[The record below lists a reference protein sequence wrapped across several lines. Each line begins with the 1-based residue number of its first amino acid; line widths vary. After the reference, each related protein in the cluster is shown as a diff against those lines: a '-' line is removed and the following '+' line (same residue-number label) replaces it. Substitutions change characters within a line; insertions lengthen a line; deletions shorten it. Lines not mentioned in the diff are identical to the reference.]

1 MLVTVPRQTFPQT
14 SLLPP
19 EARPIGTAA
28 GIVESEQGGVCY
40 LYGWAHGRWGAGE
53 DAARRLAA
61 VHLVQIGAVTRRD
74 VAAGFGVTTTTL
86 WRWEH
91 AYQGKGFGGLL
102 GERSGPKGPSKLT
115 PERVAKIRQLATE
128 GRPTLMEI
136 ATQTGVSTDAVRRAL
151 GRGKKAL
158 PDAPFKGD
166 PPPPATEAGAEVV
179 AQLPILPQPESR
191 WGERGAARAGV
202 LEEAPPVF
210 TQGRELPLLGL
221 LLTLPAL
228 AEAGLLE
235 AAQTVYGKLNNGFYG
250 LRSVLL
256 MLVFL
261 AFLREPRAEGATRI
275 VPQALGRVLALDR
288 APEVKTIRRR
298 LRELADRGLGSE
310 FVKALA
316 QYHAKAR
323 SAAMGI
329 LYVDGHTRVYSG
341 KRRVSKTHITRL
353 RTAGPA
359 TEENWV
365 CDGAGEPVLVVMQ
378 KPGQSLVKELKAL
391 LPDMRELVGDRRV
404 TICFDRG
411 GWSPEL
417 FWDLQ
422 QANFHFLTYRKGG
435 ISKEPASSFVSVG
448 HREAR
453 KEYELTD
460 RKVRLKLPRAK
471 GRPRTFLVRQ
481 VTVRKDDHQIQILT
495 SRFDL
500 EAVEVVYRMF
510 SRWREENYFRYG
522 RTHFALDAL
531 DSYRVHDDDPERSVP
546 NPAKAKLRRKLRRAR
561 LRLTEAEAAYGQ
573 AAEGNP
579 EARRPTMRGFKIANA
594 DLGQQLLAA
603 RENVRVLEAQMQDT
617 PSRLPLKEVA
627 PGTQLLDAESKL
639 VTHGVRM
646 SVYNAESA
654 LARLLA
660 PNYRQAEDEGRAL
673 LREAFKTSGTLEV
686 VGDGLEIR
694 LNHLSA
700 PRRTR
705 ALAALCDQLNQTE
718 TRYPGTDLV
727 LRYSVNQA
735 PGVA

>member
-1 MLVTVPRQTFPQT
+1 MLSSVPSPSFPQT
-14 SLLPP
+14 SFLPP
-19 EARPIGTAA
+19 DARPIGAAA
-28 GIVESEQGGVCY
+28 GILEDEQGGVSF
-40 LYGWAHGRWGAGE
+40 LYGWANGCWTAGE
-53 DAARRLAA
+53 DPARRLAA
-61 VHLVQIGAVTRRD
+61 LQLVHLKAATRRE
-74 VAAGFGVTTTTL
+74 VAAGFGTTRATL
-86 WRWEH
+86 WRWEKD
-91 AYQGKGFGGLL
+91 YQEEGLAGLL
-102 GERSGPKGPSKLT
+102 RERTGPKGPSKLT
-115 PERVAKIRQLATE
+115 PERMLEIRDLREQGLSERQVAERVNLSRAT
-128 GRPTLMEI
+128 
-136 ATQTGVSTDAVRRAL
+136 VRRVLGQLPPVPAL
-151 GRGKKAL
+151 AKPRQPAEL
-158 PDAPFKGD
+158 LVI
-166 PPPPATEAGAEVV
+166 PPP
-179 AQLPILPQPESR
+179 QPR
-191 WGERGAARAGV
+191 WEERGAARAGL

-250 LRSVLL
+250 LRSVIL

-275 VPQALGRVLALDR
+275 VPQDLGRVLALDR
-288 APEVKTIRRR
+288 APEVKTLRRR

-316 QYHAKAR
+316 QCHAKAR
-323 SAAMGI
+323 SVAMGI

-365 CDGAGEPVLVVMQ
+365 CDGDGEPVLVVMQ
-378 KPGQSLVKELKAL
+378 EPGRSLVKELKAL

-417 FWDLQ
+417 FWELQ
-422 QANFHFLTYRKGG
+422 QANFDFVTYRKGRTR
-435 ISKEPASSFVSVG
+435 KEPASAFVSVC

-471 GRPRTFLVRQ
+471 GRPQTFLVRQ

-522 RTHFALDAL
+522 RRHFALDAL
-531 DSYRVHDDDPERSVP
+531 DSYKAHDDDPERSVP
-546 NPAKAKLRRKLRRAR
+546 NPAKAQLRRKLRRAR

-573 AAEGNP
+573 AAQGNP

-603 RENVRVLEAQMQDT
+603 REAVQGLEAELAAT
-617 PSRLPLKEVA
+617 PSRLTLKEVA

-646 SVYNAESA
+646 SAYNAESA
-654 LARLLA
+654 LARLLGPHYSRA
-660 PNYRQAEDEGRAL
+660 ADEGRAL
-673 LREAFKTSGTLEV
+673 LREAFRTSGTLEV
-686 VGDGLEIR
+686 VGDYLEVR

-718 TRYPGTDLV
+718 THYPGTDLV
-727 LRYSVNQA
+727 LRYSVN
-735 PGVA
+735 PPPEVA

>member
-1 MLVTVPRQTFPQT
+1 M
-14 SLLPP
+14 
-19 EARPIGTAA
+19 A
-28 GIVESEQGGVCY
+28 GIQEDEEGGVVFA
-40 LYGWAHGRWGAGE
+40 YGWATGCWVTGE
-53 DAARRLAA
+53 DAGRRLMALQLA
-61 VHLVQIGAVTRRD
+61 RLGLATRRE
-74 VAAGFGVTTTTL
+74 VAAGFGTDPTTL
-86 WRWEH
+86 WRWDK
-91 AYQGKGFGGLL
+91 AYQEEGLAGLL
-102 GERSGPKGPSKLT
+102 RERTGPKGPSKLT
-115 PERVAKIRQLATE
+115 PERAQEIRDLHGQGLSQYQIAERVRLSRAT
-128 GRPTLMEI
+128 
-136 ATQTGVSTDAVRRAL
+136 VRRVL
-151 GRGKKAL
+151 G
-158 PDAPFKGD
+158 
-166 PPPPATEAGAEVV
+166 
-179 AQLPILPQPESR
+179 QLPAVPAPAKRQPQPELPVIPPPEPR
-191 WGERGAARAGV
+191 QEERELARTGA

-221 LLTLPAL
+221 LLTLPSL

-275 VPQALGRVLALDR
+275 VPQDLGRVLALDR

-298 LRELADRGLGSE
+298 LRELAARGLGSE

-316 QYHAKAR
+316 QHHAKAR

-341 KRRVSKTHITRL
+341 KRRLSKTHITRL

-365 CDGAGEPVLVVMQ
+365 CDGDGEPVLVVMQ
-378 KPGQSLVKELKAL
+378 EPGRSLVKELKAL
-391 LPDMRELVGDRRV
+391 LPDMRELVGDRQV

-417 FWDLQ
+417 FWELY
-422 QANFHFLTYRKGG
+422 QANFHFLTYRKGRTR
-435 ISKEPASSFVSVG
+435 KEPAGSFVSVG

-460 RKVRLKLPRAK
+460 RRVRLKLPRAK
-471 GRPRTFLVRQ
+471 GRPKTFLVRQ
-481 VTVRKDDHQIQILT
+481 VTIRKDDHQIQILT

-500 EAVEVVYRMF
+500 EAVEVAYRMF
-510 SRWREENYFRYG
+510 SRWRQENYFRYG
-522 RTHFALDAL
+522 RSHFALDAL
-531 DSYRVHDDDPERSVP
+531 DSYQVHDDDLERSVP
-546 NPAKAKLRRKLRRAR
+546 NPAKAQLRRKLRRAR
-561 LRLTEAEAAYGQ
+561 QQLTEVEAAYGQ
-573 AAEGNP
+573 AAVGNP

-603 RENVRVLEAQMQDT
+603 REAVQGLEAELAAT

-646 SVYNAESA
+646 SAYNAESA

-660 PNYRQAEDEGRAL
+660 PHYRRAQDEGRAL
-673 LREAFKTSGTLEV
+673 LREALKTSGTLEV
-686 VGDGLEIR
+686 VGDCLDVR

-705 ALAALCDQLNQTE
+705 ALAALCDQLSQTE

-727 LRYSVNQA
+727 LRYSVNQ
-735 PGVA
+735 PPEVA

>member
-1 MLVTVPRQTFPQT
+1 MLATMSRPTFPQT
-14 SLLPP
+14 SFLPS

-28 GIVESEQGGVCY
+28 GIVEDEQGGVCF
-40 LYGWAHGRWGAGE
+40 LYGWAHGCWDAGE

-61 VHLVQIGAVTRRD
+61 VQLVQVGAVTRREA
-74 VAAGFGVTTTTL
+74 AAGFDVTTTTL
-86 WRWEH
+86 WRWEKD
-91 AYQGKGFGGLL
+91 YQMKGLAGLL
-102 GERSGPKGPSKLT
+102 RERTGPKGPSKLT
-115 PERVAKIRQLATE
+115 PERVARIRQLAAE
-128 GRPTLMEI
+128 GGTLAEI

-158 PDAPFKGD
+158 PGAPTKGAS
-166 PPPPATEAGAEVV
+166 PLPAVA
-179 AQLPILPQPESR
+179 AQLPALPHPEPR
-191 WGERGAARAGV
+191 WEERAAARAGV
-202 LEEAPPVF
+202 LVEAEPVF
-210 TQGRELPLLGL
+210 TQGRELPFLGL
-221 LLTLPAL
+221 LLALPAL
-228 AEAGLLE
+228 AETGLLE
-235 AAQTVYGKLNNGFYG
+235 AAQSVYGKLSNGFYG

-261 AFLREPRAEGATRI
+261 ALLRDPRAEGATRI
-275 VPQALGRVLALDR
+275 VPQDLGRVLALDR
-288 APEVKTIRRR
+288 APEVKTLRRR

-316 QYHAKAR
+316 QHHAQAR
-323 SAAMGI
+323 SEAMAV
-329 LYVDGHTRVYSG
+329 LYLDGHTRVYSG
-341 KRRVSKTHITRL
+341 KRRLSKTHITRL

-365 CDGAGEPVLVVMQ
+365 CDGEGEPVLVVMQ
-378 KPGQSLVKELKAL
+378 KPGRSLVKELKAL
-391 LPDMRELVGDRRV
+391 LPELRELVGDRRV

-417 FWDLQ
+417 FWELQ
-422 QANFHFLTYRKGG
+422 QAGFHFLTYRKGR
-435 ISKEPASSFVSVG
+435 KRQEPASSFVSVC

-453 KEYELTD
+453 KEYALSD
-460 RKVRLKLPRAK
+460 RRVRLQLPPAK
-471 GRPRTFLVRQ
+471 GRPKTFLVRQ
-481 VTVRKDDHQIQILT
+481 VTILKDDHQAQILT

-500 EAVEVVYRMF
+500 EAVEVAYQMF
-510 SRWREENYFRYG
+510 SRWRQENYFRYG

-531 DSYRVHDDDPERSVP
+531 DSYQVHDDDPERSVP
-546 NPAKAKLRRKLRRAR
+546 NPARAR
-561 LRLTEAEAAYGQ
+561 LRRQLLRARQQLTEAEAAYGK
-573 AAEGNP
+573 AAQGNP

-594 DLGQQLLAA
+594 DLGQQLQTA
-603 RENVRVLEAQMQDT
+603 REKVRVLDAKMQDT

-646 SVYNAESA
+646 SAYNGESA

-660 PNYRQAEDEGRAL
+660 PYYRRAQDEGRAL
-673 LREAFKTSGTLEV
+673 LREAFRTSGSLEV
-686 VGDGLEIR
+686 VGDHLEVC
-694 LNHLSA
+694 LNPLSA

-718 TRYPGTDLV
+718 TRYPGTGLV

-735 PGVA
+735 PTVA

>member
-1 MLVTVPRQTFPQT
+1 MPTRLRRPTFPQT
-14 SLLPP
+14 ALLPA
-19 EARPIGTAA
+19 EARPISAAA
-28 GIVESEQGGVCY
+28 GIQEDEQGGVCY
-40 LYGWAHGRWGAGE
+40 LYGWANGCWTAGE
-53 DAARRLAA
+53 DPARRLAA
-61 VHLVQIGAVTRRD
+61 LQLIELKAATQRE
-74 VAAGFGVTTTTL
+74 VAAGFGTTPATVR
-86 WRWEH
+86 RW
-91 AYQGKGFGGLL
+91 GKDYREEGLAGLL
-102 GERSGPKGPSKLT
+102 RERTGPKGPSKLT
-115 PERVAKIRQLATE
+115 SERALEIRDLRAQGLSERQVAERSGLSRAT
-128 GRPTLMEI
+128 
-136 ATQTGVSTDAVRRAL
+136 VRRVL
-151 GRGKKAL
+151 S
-158 PDAPFKGD
+158 
-166 PPPPATEAGAEVV
+166 
-179 AQLPILPQPESR
+179 QLPAAPAPSPAAKLPTLPQPEPR
-191 WGERGAARAGV
+191 GEERAAARAGM

-275 VPQALGRVLALDR
+275 VPQDLGRVLALDR

-323 SAAMGI
+323 SVAMGI

-365 CDGAGEPVLVVMQ
+365 CDGDGEPVLVVMQ
-378 KPGQSLVKELKAL
+378 EPGRSLVKELKAL

-417 FWDLQ
+417 FWDLE
-422 QANFHFLTYRKGG
+422 QANFHFLTYRKGRTR
-435 ISKEPASSFVSVG
+435 KEPASAFVMVG

-460 RKVRLKLPRAK
+460 RKVRLKLPKAK
-471 GRPRTFLVRQ
+471 GRPKTFLVRQ

-500 EAVEVVYRMF
+500 EAVEVAYRMF

-522 RTHFALDAL
+522 RRHFGLDAL
-531 DSYRVHDDDPERSVP
+531 DSYRAHDDDPERSVP
-546 NPAKAKLRRKLRRAR
+546 NPAKAQLRRKLRRAR

-573 AAEGNP
+573 AAQGNP

-603 RENVRVLEAQMQDT
+603 REAVQGLEVELAAT

-639 VTHGVRM
+639 VTHGVHM
-646 SVYNAESA
+646 SAYNAESA

-660 PNYRQAEDEGRAL
+660 PHYSRAADEGRAL

-686 VGDGLEIR
+686 IGDCLDIR

-705 ALAALCDQLNQTE
+705 ALSALCDQLNQTE
-718 TRYPGTDLV
+718 IRYPGTDLV
-727 LRYSVNQA
+727 LRYSVNQ
-735 PGVA
+735 PPEGL